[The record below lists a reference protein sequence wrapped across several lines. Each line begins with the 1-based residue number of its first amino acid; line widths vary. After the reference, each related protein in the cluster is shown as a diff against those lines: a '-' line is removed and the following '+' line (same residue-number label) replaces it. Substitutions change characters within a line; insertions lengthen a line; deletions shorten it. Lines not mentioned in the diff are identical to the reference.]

1 MTMLKILCKL
11 VSKQQSNSMLKKVK
25 SLMRNAS
32 SYPLSNL
39 WCYISIFCGLTFAL
53 GKKLAGSNTGVL
65 RNWEVFFNYN
75 EMVSDTSGRSKTKIF
90 A

>member
-25 SLMRNAS
+25 SMMRNAS

-39 WCYISIFCGLTFAL
+39 WFHKDTHLHVFHNVSYQGVVLKWPDFTRYFAHDV
-53 GKKLAGSNTGVL
+53 T
-65 RNWEVFFNYN
+65 
-75 EMVSDTSGRSKTKIF
+75 
-90 A
+90 

>member
-1 MTMLKILCKL
+1 MLKILCKL

-39 WCYISIFCGLTFAL
+39 WANSSVRLPENVSARKIWMFAL
-53 GKKLAGSNTGVL
+53 HLCSSNESEKEVAGTDQSAN
-65 RNWEVFFNYN
+65 
-75 EMVSDTSGRSKTKIF
+75 
-90 A
+90 